1 MRELNDANDD
11 DDNEKDEDYLLF
23 IVNYFQKWK
32 KEKSSSLQIN
42 Q

>member
-23 IVNYFQKWK
+23 IVNYFQK
-32 KEKSSSLQIN
+32 
-42 Q
+42 